1 MLILGMVR
9 GLFKNIFSSELSFFY
24 HFQWVVRW
32 PRVLLTPTHLKSC
45 FFPSPYQTVAL
56 CDFLWS
62 LNQFW
67 VTESIWGC
75 IGTFG
80 HQPIYWRF
88 RPKIDSL
95 MFLRVKLI
103 FEAVRTILDPINQ
116 WIIVKTNWVWYSEA
130 IKDEKIIT
138 QCAGGPLEPQK
149 RLWWGCKKWA
159 FDCKPPWNTPNIY
172 LKHIWYI

>member
-1 MLILGMVR
+1 MLILGWS
-9 GLFKNIFSSELSFFY
+9 GDFPKIFFLQNWAFFD
-24 HFQWVVRW
+24 HFRWVVRW
-32 PRVLLTPTHLKSC
+32 PRVLLNPIHLESC
-45 FFPSPYQTVAL
+45 FITSSHQTVAL

-88 RPKIDSL
+88 RPEIDSL

-103 FEAVRTILDPINQ
+103 FEAVRTIFDPINQ

-130 IKDEKIIT
+130 IKVEKIIT
-138 QCAGGPLEPQK
+138 QCPGGPLERQK

-159 FDCKPPWNTPNIY
+159 FDC
-172 LKHIWYI
+172 

>member
-9 GLFKNIFSSELSFFY
+9 GLSKNIFSSELSFFWSFSMGCQVTTGPVEPNTLGIMFITSS
-24 HFQWVVRW
+24 H
-32 PRVLLTPTHLKSC
+32 
-45 FFPSPYQTVAL
+45 QTVAL

-88 RPKIDSL
+88 RPEIDSL

-130 IKDEKIIT
+130 IKAEKIIT
-138 QCAGGPLEPQK
+138 QCPGGPLEPQK

-159 FDCKPPWNTPNIY
+159 FDC
-172 LKHIWYI
+172 